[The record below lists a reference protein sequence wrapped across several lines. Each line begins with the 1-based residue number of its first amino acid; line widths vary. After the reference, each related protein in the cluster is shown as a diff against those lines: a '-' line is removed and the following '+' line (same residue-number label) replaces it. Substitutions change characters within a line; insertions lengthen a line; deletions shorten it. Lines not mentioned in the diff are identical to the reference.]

1 MSVQLAV
8 CRAVTHRGER
18 CGRREVVTGV
28 SGEIICSFAALDV
41 LGEALR
47 INLRRFP
54 FVIPHHGTTREER
67 IRLVEA
73 VHRDLID
80 RGLVRDGEFAPEL
93 VEALHVFA
101 RGHLVTA
108 LVGTAGDT
116 QPVALAVTDDRTGV
130 VAEQRDNAIIFRLCQ
145 PDAAVP
151 RLVRLLPPMRPGPG
165 VSVTVADTS
174 TPAGRRRVE
183 EDFSEHTFRSPV
195 KAAAPSP
202 GGQRAAAEEILRRPR
217 LGAGYL
223 QVSARGRNGRESEL
237 GTVSYLDTDVG
248 RYAVIPATGQD
259 GRLTA
264 TYTPA
269 DQAALDRHLNR
280 IINSYR

>member
-1 MSVQLAV
+1 M
-8 CRAVTHRGER
+8 
-18 CGRREVVTGV
+18 
-28 SGEIICSFAALDV
+28 SGEIVCSFAALDV

-54 FVIPHHGTTREER
+54 FAIPHHGTTREDR
-67 IRLVEA
+67 VRLIEA
-73 VHRDLID
+73 VHRDLIE

-93 VEALHVFA
+93 VQALHVFA
-101 RGHLVTA
+101 RGHLVIA

-130 VAEQRDNAIIFRLCQ
+130 VAEQQDNAIVFRLCQ

-174 TPAGRRRVE
+174 IPAGRRRLE
-183 EDFSEHTFRSPV
+183 EDFSEQTFRSPV

-202 GGQRAAAEEILRRPR
+202 VGQRAAAEEILRRPR

-223 QVSARGRNGRESEL
+223 QVSARGRNEQETDL
-237 GTVSYLDTDVG
+237 GTINYLDTDVG

-269 DQAALDRHLNR
+269 DQAALERHVARIVNSNR
-280 IINSYR
+280 

>member
-1 MSVQLAV
+1 M
-8 CRAVTHRGER
+8 
-18 CGRREVVTGV
+18 
-28 SGEIICSFAALDV
+28 SGEIVCSFAALDV

-54 FVIPHHGTTREER
+54 FAIPHHGTTREDR
-67 IRLVEA
+67 VRLIEA
-73 VHRDLID
+73 VHRDLIE
-80 RGLVRDGEFAPEL
+80 RGLVRDGEFAQEL

-108 LVGTAGDT
+108 LVGTSGDT
-116 QPVALAVTDDRTGV
+116 QPIGLAVTDDRTGV
-130 VAEQRDNAIIFRLCQ
+130 IAEQRDNTIVFQLCQ
-145 PDAAVP
+145 PDSAVP

-165 VSVTVADTS
+165 VSVAVADTS
-174 TPAGRRRVE
+174 SPTSRRRAD
-183 EDFSEHTFRSPV
+183 EDFSEHTFRTPV

-202 GGQRAAAEEILRRPR
+202 VGQRAAAEEILRRPR

-223 QVSARGRNGRESEL
+223 QVSARGRNGREIEL
-237 GTVSYLDTDVG
+237 GTINYLDTDVG

-269 DQAALDRHLNR
+269 DQAALERHLTR
-280 IINSYR
+280 IVNSSR